1 MFLYLGRRWVLQ
13 CVCAFVH
20 VCVCVFMSLTV
31 LRVSV
36 SVWLYIIDI
45 RISMPGAGYHGGLV
59 LGSLFIFVLLRLVPL
74 GGFRLK

>member
-1 MFLYLGRRWVLQ
+1 MFLYLGRRGVIQ

-20 VCVCVFMSLTV
+20 VCVCVFMSLVV

-45 RISMPGAGYHGGLV
+45 RISMPGAGCRDSGFLV
-59 LGSLFIFVLLRLVPL
+59 HLCSVLPCTS
-74 GGFRLK
+74 G